1 MFLLLVWFYKIKD
14 IMKYWIDIM
23 LVLEGNEKL
32 GCMDLFLLWY
42 VY

>member
-1 MFLLLVWFYKIKD
+1 
-14 IMKYWIDIM
+14 MKYWIDIM

-32 GCMDLFLLWY
+32 GFMDLFLLSY